1 MIATHNQQ
9 DPIDNFSAAKTDP
22 SSSEQEEEQDL
33 TLCHIANLNTTSQLL
48 LPKKIVSHHPA
59 AGLNPLVDA
68 CGYLFSI
75 LGKLKQL
82 AIYRQ
87 FTKLQKDLIEEI
99 NQFQEAINHLGYN
112 AEYVLVCRYII
123 CATFDDIITNTRWGG
138 HGQWENYSLLT
149 AFNQDSQADKF
160 FSILERALKEP
171 ALYIDLMELIYIC
184 LSLGYK
190 GEYRSTEYAQ
200 YQLEQ
205 ITNNLYQHIRT
216 FRGNFSKALSPA
228 PIKPK
233 TLYKISTK
241 RNSSLL
247 YVFFVTACIVMT
259 IFIGLGYIMD
269 VISNEAYKTVSKF
282 ENPITSKSSQ
292 H

>member
-9 DPIDNFSAAKTDP
+9 ETIEDA
-22 SSSEQEEEQDL
+22 SSDTADTVNPVSQENDL
-33 TLCHIANLNTTSQLL
+33 TPCNIANLNTSPQLL
-48 LPKKIVSHHPA
+48 LPRKIISHHPA
-59 AGLNPLVDA
+59 AGLNPLVDT

-82 AIYRQ
+82 QSYRQ
-87 FTKLQKDLIEEI
+87 LSKLQKELIQEI
-99 NQFQEAINHLGYN
+99 NNFQEAIKNLGYN
-112 AEYVLVCRYII
+112 AEYIVVCRYVI
-123 CATFDDIITNTRWGG
+123 CATFDDIIASTSWGG
-138 HGQWENYSLLT
+138 QGQWETYALLP
-149 AFNQDSQADKF
+149 AFNQDPHADKF

-190 GEYRSTEYAQ
+190 GEYRCTEHAH

-205 ITNNLYQHIRT
+205 ITNNLYQHIRAE
-216 FRGNFSKALSPA
+216 RGNFSKTLSPT

-241 RNSSLL
+241 RNASLGF
-247 YVFFVTACIVMT
+247 VFFVTACIVMT

-269 VISNEAYKTVSKF
+269 VISNEAYKTVSTVGST
-282 ENPITSKSSQ
+282 IASKASK